1 MSFTKVINYLKEK
14 GWFPYVVG
22 FLVGCVL
29 SFIVIPSFNLN
40 SKTTEELVQSV
51 RTSYEQK
58 LTEQQASFQ
67 EKISNK
73 EKEIETISNEFFT
86 KERSFNTQLA
96 SLMNEVSSLS
106 KSLETEEIE
115 IHRPD
120 GSWERRKVSRST
132 VQQLNQKIAEVKQ
145 QTEETNRQE
154 MAKQQS
160 LHQKEVAEIRESLS
174 QQLSK
179 KEELL
184 SSREEEIKKLK
195 QTSTSVVAN
204 QKKFGLGV
212 GYNSD
217 LLYKVHADY
226 MIWGPVYIGGDVD
239 TDTKNKN
246 RAAVS
251 LGFRF

>member
-1 MSFTKVINYLKEK
+1 MFIKIINYLKEK
-14 GWFPYVVG
+14 GWLPYVIG
-22 FLVGCVL
+22 FVVGCVL
-29 SFIVIPSFNLN
+29 SFIVIPSISLN

-58 LTEQQASFQ
+58 LAEQQASFQ
-67 EKISNK
+67 EKISSK
-73 EKEIETISNEFFT
+73 EKEIESINNEFFQ

-96 SLMNEVSSLS
+96 SLMSEVSSLS

-115 IHRPD
+115 IYRPD
-120 GSWERRKVSRST
+120 GSYERRKVSRST

-160 LHQKEVAEIRESLS
+160 LHQKEVAEIKESLS
-174 QQLSK
+174 TQLSR

-184 SSREEEIKKLK
+184 SSREEELRKLK
-195 QTSTSVVAN
+195 ESSKSIVSN
-204 QKKFGLGV
+204 QKKFGLGF

-217 LLYKVHADY
+217 SLYKVRADY
-226 MIWGPVYIGGDVD
+226 LFWGPVYVGGDVD

-251 LGFRF
+251 LGIRF